1 MQRVPAGYLTEP
13 ASWWLQPPTATNVRW
28 VLTTVLIF
36 RPWLFDSWHLKNLS
50 IHHRGLQSIQVFCYS
65 LFHLQIICV
74 GPAIITHSLVV
85 HRFIIFISNGLGP
98 KCGTSHPTAESCEHL
113 WRASPLQS
121 FFKLLIHNIMTVCQ
135 KKCRDIVTWCKKW
148 LGKCWAPNF
157 PSIIPRT

>member
-36 RPWLFDSWHLKNLS
+36 RPWIFDSWDLKNLS
-50 IHHRGLQSIQVFCYS
+50 LHHRGLQSIQVFCCS

-98 KCGTSHPTAESCEHL
+98 KCGTSQPTAESCEHL
-113 WRASPLQS
+113 YAGQAPYKVSSSCWY
-121 FFKLLIHNIMTVCQ
+121 IINIAVCQ
-135 KKCRDIVTWCKKW
+135 KNLPRYCDMGLKKW
-148 LGKCWAPNF
+148 LRKC
-157 PSIIPRT
+157 